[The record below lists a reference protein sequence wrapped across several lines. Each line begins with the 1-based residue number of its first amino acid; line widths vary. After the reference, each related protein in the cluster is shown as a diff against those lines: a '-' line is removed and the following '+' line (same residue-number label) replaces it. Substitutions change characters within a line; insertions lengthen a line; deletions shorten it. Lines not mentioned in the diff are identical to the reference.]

1 MGQNHRTYGLGHL
14 RSLRAAL
21 YPGRG
26 YVGHTPV
33 RRVHGRHSAGSSRVG
48 TRPNTLRIGCTE
60 LKAVPHAGLGFHF
73 LRVRVRTNGA
83 WGSARGN
90 RAKSS
95 RSKTASESNR
105 VTAARAHLQKVN
117 QIPKQY
123 RVVRFLA

>member
-1 MGQNHRTYGLGHL
+1 MFWLKLDFMSSNSNL
-14 RSLRAAL
+14 
-21 YPGRG
+21 
-26 YVGHTPV
+26 HT
-33 RRVHGRHSAGSSRVG
+33 HTH
-48 TRPNTLRIGCTE
+48 TLRIGCTE

-105 VTAARAHLQKVN
+105 
-117 QIPKQY
+117 
-123 RVVRFLA
+123 